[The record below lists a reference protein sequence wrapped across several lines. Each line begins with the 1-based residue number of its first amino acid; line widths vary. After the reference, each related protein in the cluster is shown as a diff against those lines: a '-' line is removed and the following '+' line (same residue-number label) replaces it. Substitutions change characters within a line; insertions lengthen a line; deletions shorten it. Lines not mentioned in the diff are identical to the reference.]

1 MESMNFSE
9 AKAHLSE
16 VVDRVESGESVTLI
30 RHGKP
35 VAKIVPFELPLKR
48 IDFEALYAEVSK
60 MPMSSVDSVDIIR
73 AMRDESY

>member
-30 RHGKP
+30 RHG
-35 VAKIVPFELPLKR
+35 VPFELPLKR